1 MYRKRK
7 TSIFLFST
15 PPPIIICMIFF
26 SPSKVMKFCYFY
38 MQYKRQKKHERTRQ
52 LWYGNIYQIMTNTKL
67 ELCNTFYLSTYVFMN
82 FSKYNVIYV
91 ITFVYFPLTIWET
104 FSFFCILVLRQK
116 TEETQSFWYI
126 QEKFGHI
133 KTSPI

>member
-1 MYRKRK
+1 
-7 TSIFLFST
+7 
-15 PPPIIICMIFF
+15 
-26 SPSKVMKFCYFY
+26 
-38 MQYKRQKKHERTRQ
+38 
-52 LWYGNIYQIMTNTKL
+52 MTNTKL

-104 FSFFCILVLRQK
+104 FSFFFCSFCLVLRQK